1 MKNRVRGVVF
11 GFIGIVLSAEAGSIT
26 NFFENFEV
34 GADQVGSWEVIAAE
48 ESGASGAG
56 LMRFDQG
63 KYKFIASPD
72 TPVALSSPVE
82 IKIEFR
88 AKRDG
93 KGKFNAIKFLNEENK
108 IMLSLRFSSTPT
120 NGVLQVWNGETKEW
134 KTISDGLLGNDFSG
148 KSGELEALKVVMTGG
163 GYGIYLNGSQLTP
176 LDEKYENSG
185 NALGSMLFAG
195 TTEHSGAW
203 YNSMGI
209 VSGL

>member
-1 MKNRVRGVVF
+1 MKHKVVGIVF
-11 GFIGIVLSAEAGSIT
+11 GIIGIALSADAGSVT

-34 GADQVGSWEVIAAE
+34 GANRIGSWEVVAAE
-48 ESGASGAG
+48 ESGAGGTG
-56 LMRFDQG
+56 LMCFDQG

-72 TPVALSSPVE
+72 TPVSLSTPVE

-93 KGKFNAIKFLNEENK
+93 KGKFNAIKFLNEEK
-108 IMLSLRFSSTPT
+108 QSMLSLRFTSTPT
-120 NGVLQVWNGETKEW
+120 NGVLQVWNGETKAW
-134 KTISDGLLGNDFSG
+134 KTISDGLRGNDFSG
-148 KSGELEALKVVMTGG
+148 KSGVMENLKVVMTGG
-163 GYGIYLNGSQLTP
+163 GCGIYLNGSQLTP